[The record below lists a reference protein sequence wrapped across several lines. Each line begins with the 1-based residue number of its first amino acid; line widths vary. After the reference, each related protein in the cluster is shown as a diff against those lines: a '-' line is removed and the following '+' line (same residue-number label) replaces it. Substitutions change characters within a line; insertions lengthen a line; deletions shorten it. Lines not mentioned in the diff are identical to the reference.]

1 MKHLFSV
8 FVACLLLSATCM
20 AISCKDNNNTDQN
33 KKEQKTKPVNKQTAA
48 QTANLPNIR
57 YVDAD
62 SLLANYN
69 LSKDYQEEMLRL
81 QNTYDN
87 TARQR
92 QAAIESLAA
101 SYQKQMQ
108 NNTMNEQAY
117 NKAMQTMQQKQQAAE
132 KELNQMQMNMQNQMM
147 TAQKIVNDSII
158 NFIEEYN
165 RDFGYDAILMKSATL
180 YVNPALDITDEV
192 IKGLNERYNKK

>member
-1 MKHLFSV
+1 M
-8 FVACLLLSATCM
+8 T
-20 AISCKDNNNTDQN
+20 ISCKGNDNNNDKD
-33 KKEQKTKPVNKQTAA
+33 KKEQKTKTVAKSKPTAA
-48 QTANLPNIR
+48 EAANLPNIR

-69 LSKDYQEEMLRL
+69 LSKDYQEEMLRQ
-81 QNTYDN
+81 QNAYEN

-101 SYQKQMQ
+101 NYQKQMQ

-132 KELNQMQMNMQNQMM
+132 KELSQMQMNMQNQMM
-147 TAQKIVNDSII
+147 SAQKIVNDSIMS
-158 NFIEEYN
+158 FIEEYN
-165 RDFGYDAILMKSATL
+165 RDYGYDAILMKSATL

-192 IKGLNERYNKK
+192 IEGLNARYNKK